1 MWSFRKNPARSVR
14 SFEVYNPRSGQSL
27 GRYRAS
33 SAQHAI
39 AAAIRDAGYR
49 AHVSTRTGKVVSNAP
64 GMGSLSAR
72 AATRSNPARTMGL
85 YRVRQHHF
93 RASSAVHAKAA
104 YLRELGYSARVDGRK
119 LVTNAPRSA
128 FVGVE
133 AYRQTR
139 ANPAKRRTYR

>member
-1 MWSFRKNPARSVR
+1 MWSPFKKKPAKRRKAAPKRRRANPTRSVR

-49 AHVSTRTGKVVSNAP
+49 AHVSTRTHKVVSNAP

-72 AATRSNPARTMGL
+72 A
-85 YRVRQHHF
+85 V
-93 RASSAVHAKAA
+93 
-104 YLRELGYSARVDGRK
+104 
-119 LVTNAPRSA
+119 
-128 FVGVE
+128 
-133 AYRQTR
+133 TR
-139 ANPAKRRTYR
+139 ANPSRRRKAAPARRRRRTYR

>member
-1 MWSFRKNPARSVR
+1 MWSPFKKKPAKRKAAPKRRANPARRVR

-72 AATRSNPARTMGL
+72 AATRSNPAKR
-85 YRVRQHHF
+85 
-93 RASSAVHAKAA
+93 
-104 YLRELGYSARVDGRK
+104 
-119 LVTNAPRSA
+119 RSA
-128 FVGVE
+128 S
-133 AYRQTR
+133 
-139 ANPAKRRTYR
+139 PARRRRRTYR